1 MKSIKSQPK
10 SQNTINSS
18 INKRKPKPLFSLVMK
33 WTGYVFGVTIAFN
46 VFFQHNVEV
55 TRLIPL
61 VSVFIQAS
69 ETKKSS
75 TDDQSDSNSSGK

>member
-1 MKSIKSQPK
+1 
-10 SQNTINSS
+10 
-18 INKRKPKPLFSLVMK
+18 MK